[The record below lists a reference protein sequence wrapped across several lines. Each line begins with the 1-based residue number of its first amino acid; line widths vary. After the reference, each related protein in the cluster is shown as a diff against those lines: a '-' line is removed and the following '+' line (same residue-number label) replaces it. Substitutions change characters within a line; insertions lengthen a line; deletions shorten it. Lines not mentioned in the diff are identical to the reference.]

1 MAIGKS
7 TTYKGNKY
15 NLTGREQAI
24 VDLAQESAL
33 TFDKA
38 VTFSGNIQAGASAT
52 GAAAGGS
59 AAGTLSGNPVAMSS
73 GLAILNYLNE
83 HDEVYTGLSEM
94 TEYMADGIKT
104 NLEELGLNYTINN
117 VGSMISLFF
126 TDQHVKDFETAKTC
140 DFNLFG

>member
-7 TTYKGNKY
+7 TTYKGDKY
-15 NLTGREQAI
+15 NLTAREQAI

-59 AAGTLSGNPVAMSS
+59 AAGTLSGNSNAGTIDVTTQLANTNTYTVTFGTAFSAAPNCVVV
-73 GLAILNYLNE
+73 GLTNYTWAESTAALTITATGNTGTGDLNY
-83 HDEVYTGLSEM
+83 VCM
-94 TEYMADGIKT
+94 
-104 NLEELGLNYTINN
+104 
-117 VGSMISLFF
+117 
-126 TDQHVKDFETAKTC
+126 
-140 DFNLFG
+140 